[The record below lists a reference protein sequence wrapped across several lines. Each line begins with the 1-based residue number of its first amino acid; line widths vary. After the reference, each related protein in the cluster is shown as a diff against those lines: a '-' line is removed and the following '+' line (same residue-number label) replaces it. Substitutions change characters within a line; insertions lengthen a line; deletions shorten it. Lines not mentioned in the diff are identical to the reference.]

1 MSDKEHKLWLFVITG
16 TVLWGIT
23 LIILNFIN

>member
-1 MSDKEHKLWLFVITG
+1 MSDKEHKLWLFVITV

>member
-1 MSDKEHKLWLFVITG
+1 MSDKEYKLWLFVITG